1 MGQMLQRPRKGKM
14 KGKGW
19 NAHFLQVQNTAVVL
33 AVATALSLGANALGI
48 GRESVT
54 MIYLLG
60 VLMVTVLTGNY
71 VSGFAASIISVMLL
85 NFFFTSPTYTFVISQ
100 SADLIT
106 LLFFLITAM
115 ISGTVM
121 SLLRQQR
128 ELAQNNEKTTRL
140 LYEFAGGF
148 MHVNGEKNIAHK
160 GMEYILRHTGCSSL
174 VTLNEGAVYGGSA
187 NERMTG
193 GTAFQIPGV
202 SQSLG
207 SLKVQAG
214 ISGIGNEN
222 ELVIKT
228 VATLMGT
235 ALERESIYSE
245 RENIRI
251 AMEREKMRSTFLRS
265 IAHDLRTPLTAL
277 AGLGNLLNENYDT
290 LTDEQRKELAQ
301 NMSEETTW
309 LMNLVE
315 NILNMTRINEDR
327 LIIHKVEE
335 VVDDV
340 VEEAVR
346 HMSGLLHG
354 RALEVSLPDEVVTAP
369 MDGKLIVQV
378 LVNLLDNAVRHTP
391 EGSPIGLK
399 VFTQKDKVVFEV
411 SDNGPGIAPDLLNT
425 VFDSFVRG
433 TQPVSDGQR
442 GIGLGLAICRAV
454 VEAHGG
460 SIKAENSVEG
470 GAKFTFHI
478 PGKESHERE

>member
-1 MGQMLQRPRKGKM
+1 MRHALSI
-14 KGKGW
+14 
-19 NAHFLQVQNTAVVL
+19 AVVL
-33 AVATALSLGANALGI
+33 LAATGLSLGASALGV
-48 GRESVT
+48 GRESVA

-60 VLMVTVLTGNY
+60 VLMVTVVTGNY
-71 VSGFAASIISVMLL
+71 VSGFAAAFISVMLL
-85 NFFFTSPTYTFVISQ
+85 NYFFTSPTYTFVISQ

-121 SLLRQQR
+121 SLLRRQR

-148 MHVNGEKNIAHK
+148 MHVNGEGNIAGK
-160 GMEYILRHTGCSSL
+160 GMDYILRHAGCRSA
-174 VTLNEGAVYGGSA
+174 VTLNGGGVYSSGDTALESGAA
-187 NERMTG
+187 D
-193 GTAFQIPGV
+193 FQIPGV
-202 SQSLG
+202 SRSLG

-214 ISGIGNEN
+214 PEGMTTER

-235 ALERESIYSE
+235 ALEREIIYSE

-251 AMEREKMRSTFLRS
+251 AMERERMRSTFLRS

-277 AGLGNLLNENYDT
+277 AGSGAMLSENFDS
-290 LTDEQRKELAQ
+290 LTEDQRRELALS
-301 NMSEETTW
+301 MSEETTW

-327 LIIHKVEE
+327 LVISREEE

-340 VEEAVR
+340 VGEAVR

-354 RALEVSLPDEVVTAP
+354 RPLQVTLPEDVVTAP

-378 LVNLLDNAVRHTP
+378 LVNLLDNAVSHTP
-391 EGSPIGLK
+391 EGSPISLLVSAEK
-399 VFTQKDKVVFEV
+399 DRAVFQVAD
-411 SDNGPGIAPDLLNT
+411 SGPGIDPAILDR

-433 TQPVSDGQR
+433 TQPVSDGKR
-442 GIGLGLAICRAV
+442 GIGLGLAICKAV

-460 SIKAENSVEG
+460 GIRAENLPQG
-470 GAKFTFHI
+470 GARFTFFI
-478 PGKESHERE
+478 PRKEKQ

>member
-1 MGQMLQRPRKGKM
+1 M
-14 KGKGW
+14 KEKAW
-19 NAHFLQVQNTAVVL
+19 RVHFRHALSIAVVL
-33 AVATALSLGANALGI
+33 LAATALSLLANALGI

-60 VLMVTVLTGNY
+60 VLMVTVVTGNY
-71 VSGFAASIISVMLL
+71 ISGFGAAFISVMLL

-121 SLLRQQR
+121 SLLRKQR

-148 MHVNGEKNIAHK
+148 MHVNGEENIARR
-160 GMEYILRHTGCSSL
+160 GIDYIQRHAGCQSA
-174 VTLNEGAVYGGSA
+174 VRLNSGAVYGSRDIEQMKDA
-187 NERMTG
+187 
-193 GTAFQIPGV
+193 AVFKIPGV
-202 SQSLG
+202 TRSLG
-207 SLKVQAG
+207 SLMAQAEPAG
-214 ISGIGNEN
+214 TAVER

-228 VATLMGT
+228 VAALLGT
-235 ALERESIYSE
+235 ALEREIIYSE

-251 AMEREKMRSTFLRS
+251 AMERERMRSTFLRS

-277 AGLGNLLNENYDT
+277 AGSGALLYESFDT
-290 LTDEQRKELAQ
+290 LTEEQRKELAL

-315 NILNMTRINEDR
+315 NILNMTRINEES
-327 LIIHKVEE
+327 LVISKEEE

-340 VEEAVR
+340 VGEAVR
-346 HMSGLLHG
+346 HMSSLMRQ
-354 RALEVSLPDEVVTAP
+354 RALDVTLPDNVVTAP

-378 LVNLLDNAVRHTP
+378 IVNLLDNAVRHTP
-391 EGSPIGLK
+391 EGSPISLK
-399 VFTQKDKVVFEV
+399 VSSLKDSVVFEV
-411 SDNGPGIAPDLLNT
+411 ADSGQGIDPAIIDS

-433 TQPVSDGQR
+433 TQPVSDGKR
-442 GIGLGLAICRAV
+442 GIGLGLAICKAV
-454 VEAHGG
+454 VQAHGG
-460 SIKAENSVEG
+460 KIWAENLAQR
-470 GAKFTFHI
+470 GAKFTFTL
-478 PGKESHERE
+478 PRKERP